1 MTTDKKHQ
9 IREQLALIST
19 EVYLMTQDKDNEQQ
33 IERYDMVQA
42 SIDAILMALDDRDS
56 LPQQGTDIVFQ

>member
-19 EVYLMTQDKDNEQQ
+19 EVYLMTQAKDNEQQ

>member
-19 EVYLMTQDKDNEQQ
+19 EVYLMTQAKNNEQQ

-56 LPQQGTDIVFQ
+56 LPGQCSDILFQ

>member
-19 EVYLMTQDKDNEQQ
+19 EVYLMTQAKDNEQQ

-56 LPQQGTDIVFQ
+56 LPGQCSDILFQ